1 MLSDLCKLFEP
12 VGLPKQGSDVVVPR
26 QNHVTLKISFYA
38 AHILSTPTTILSG
51 LSDEI
56 VERSNVVEQEAT
68 ILSPSNVIMDH
79 QPNVPHS
86 SFGGWIT
93 GGHNSYPEVENV
105 KITSKIEELI

>member
-26 QNHVTLKISFYA
+26 QNHVTLKITFYA
-38 AHILSTPTTILSG
+38 AYILSTPTTILSG

-56 VERSNVVEQEAT
+56 VERSNVVEQEA
-68 ILSPSNVIMDH
+68 ILSPSNVVTDH

-86 SFGGWIT
+86 SSGGWIT
-93 GGHNSYPEVENV
+93 GGHNSHPEVKNV
-105 KITSKIEELI
+105 KITSKIEELT